1 MAKIYTDEEICY
13 LRENPNVRVIKR
25 DRLILTYEFR
35 CHLYDAYM
43 ANGRRGIRVGFEQV
57 GIPCKMIGL
66 DVIRHLCCNVDKRR
80 PVNCSGTAPST
91 KNHLNTPSGNWSA
104 YFFQRLRTENQ
115 WHFLLRWLRI
125 VCGRR
130 YLDVTVGSAL
140 KELGVDPDL
149 VFLETIGD
157 STFHLLQC
165 AEERILWSCPGKDT
179 SDQSEA
185 SRSGQ
190 R

>member
-66 DVIRHLCCNVDKRR
+66 DVIRHLCGNFDNRR
-80 PVNCSGTAPST
+80 PFNCS
-91 KNHLNTPSGNWSA
+91 
-104 YFFQRLRTENQ
+104 
-115 WHFLLRWLRI
+115 
-125 VCGRR
+125 
-130 YLDVTVGSAL
+130 
-140 KELGVDPDL
+140 
-149 VFLETIGD
+149 
-157 STFHLLQC
+157 
-165 AEERILWSCPGKDT
+165 
-179 SDQSEA
+179 
-185 SRSGQ
+185 
-190 R
+190 

>member
-43 ANGRRGIRVGFEQV
+43 ANGRY
-57 GIPCKMIGL
+57 P
-66 DVIRHLCCNVDKRR
+66 
-80 PVNCSGTAPST
+80 
-91 KNHLNTPSGNWSA
+91 
-104 YFFQRLRTENQ
+104 
-115 WHFLLRWLRI
+115 
-125 VCGRR
+125 
-130 YLDVTVGSAL
+130 DVTVGSAL

-185 SRSGQ
+185 SRFGQ